1 MQVTCRIVVYVVHCT
16 SDNIRCT
23 MYCGYTVYANIQI
36 IDVKLYGIDCIG
48 SDEFEKRGVSRQSR
62 GRGSPSGCGLTIGG
76 SPCSGSV
83 SMCVEIGCQVNC
95 LQGNG

>member
-1 MQVTCRIVVYVVHCT
+1 MYIVHCT

-23 MYCGYTVYANIQI
+23 MYGVYTVYANIQI

-62 GRGSPSGCGLTIGG
+62 GRGSPGGCGLKIGG
-76 SPCSGSV
+76 
-83 SMCVEIGCQVNC
+83 
-95 LQGNG
+95 